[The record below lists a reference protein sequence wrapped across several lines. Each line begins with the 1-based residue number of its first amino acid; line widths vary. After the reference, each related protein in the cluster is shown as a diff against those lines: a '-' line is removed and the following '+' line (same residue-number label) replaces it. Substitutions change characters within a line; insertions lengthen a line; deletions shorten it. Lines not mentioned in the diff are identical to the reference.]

1 MSRRTLQS
9 LALALVLAAAWGNG
23 AAAQG
28 DKLFAK
34 HCQAC
39 HQPNGRGL
47 PGVYPPLTGHIGKFL
62 RVPEGRPYL
71 VRAVAFGLWGV
82 IVVER
87 RPYRGFMPPQTKL
100 SDGDITELLN
110 YVLTELEPGPPAD
123 FSPYTAPEV
132 ADYRQKAAGP
142 TEILNERHALL
153 ALLEKRAEAPDGIP
167 VITGT
172 AEDFSRNCQG
182 CHRADG
188 MGAPG
193 AVPRLQRFVGYFT
206 HLPEGREFL
215 IRLPGIALAPIDD
228 ERLADVVNFTLRTFS
243 PRELPAD
250 FRPYSAEE
258 VGRLRKDLLVDIE
271 ATRERL
277 VHELQTAGI
286 ITDNDD
292 GLGPLPE

>member
-28 DKLFAK
+28 DKLFVK

-47 PGVYPPLTGHIGKFL
+47 PGIYPPLVGHIGQFL

-82 IVVER
+82 MVVEG

-100 SDGDITELLN
+100 SDAQIAAVLN
-110 YVLTELEPGPPAD
+110 YVLRDLEPDPPAD
-123 FSPYTAPEV
+123 FTPYTAAEV
-132 ADYRQKAAGP
+132 ADYRQRTAGP
-142 TEILNERHALL
+142 TEVLNERHALL
-153 ALLEKRAEAPDGIP
+153 AALEKRSEGTMEIP
-167 VITGT
+167 VITGS

-206 HLPEGREFL
+206 HLPEGRAY
-215 IRLPGIALAPIDD
+215 IAIPPAHMLPHLDDARFAAVLNWTVHTFSRDELAPG
-228 ERLADVVNFTLRTFS
+228 
-243 PRELPAD
+243 
-250 FRPYSAEE
+250 FRPFTAEE
-258 VGRLRKDLLVDIE
+258 VGRYRESPPTDIV

-277 VHELQTAGI
+277 VEKLRAAGVI
-286 ITDNDD
+286 QGDDD
-292 GLGPLPE
+292 GFGPLPD